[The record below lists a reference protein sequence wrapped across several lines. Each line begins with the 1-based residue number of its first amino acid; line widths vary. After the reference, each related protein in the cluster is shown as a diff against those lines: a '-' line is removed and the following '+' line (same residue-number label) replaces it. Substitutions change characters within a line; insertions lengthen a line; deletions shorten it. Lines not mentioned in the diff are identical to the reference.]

1 MKIYRHP
8 LLAFLLVAAGLII
21 NPATR
26 AQEEATPK
34 PVAPPTVEAISAAE
48 TPAPPATVA
57 TATTEVETPA
67 TEVAPLAVETPAPE
81 AVPAATAEA
90 PTEAPAETTV
100 AGEDGLRRL
109 DEPASEAVASESD
122 ETTGASVTETTSE
135 EQATI
140 KVSSKQRRRQ
150 HSNQIPFGNHTIAVG
165 NKVFEA
171 VSILGSTTVN
181 GEVEGPA
188 VSILGDTR
196 VNGSTGREAVA
207 VLGNVFVDGTV
218 GGEVVAVLGDVTLGP
233 KAVVQGD
240 VIVVGGR
247 IISDA
252 AAVVKGDRQEVSFL
266 GDGDQLVGLK
276 TWFKECLMW
285 GRPLAFGRN
294 LGWAWLVAGAVFSLY
309 ILLALLFPRAFEK
322 CAETLEQ
329 RPGSSLLAVVLTVLI
344 TPVLIVLLVITGVGL
359 LLIPFVAAGLFF
371 AGIFGKAV
379 MHAWL
384 GRRITRYFGPGPMSH
399 VAVATLIGSVLVLLL
414 YTVPFL
420 GFFVFKVLDVIGLGV
435 VVYTII
441 LSTRREKQKS
451 VVAATAPAS
460 PLAAP
465 LMPLAAVAGAGAAT
479 TETSTG
485 APLAPPPLA
494 VAGASLPRA
503 GFWIRLAATGID
515 AVLIGIVVGFTNT
528 GAAYPAL
535 FAVYCVVLW
544 ALKGTT
550 IGGIVCGLK
559 IVRLD
564 DRKVDWMV
572 AVVRGLGGFLSLA
585 VAGLGFLWVAFDD
598 QKQSWHDKIA
608 GTTIVQ
614 VPKGMSLL

>member
-8 LLAFLLVAAGLII
+8 LLAVLLVAAGLII

-26 AQEEATPK
+26 AQEEATPG
-34 PVAPPTVEAISAAE
+34 PVTPATVEVKSADE
-48 TPAPPATVA
+48 TPAPAAT
-57 TATTEVETPA
+57 EPEKPA
-67 TEVAPLAVETPAPE
+67 TEAAPAAGEAPAPE

-90 PTEAPAETTV
+90 PTEAPAEAT
-100 AGEDGLRRL
+100 AASEDSLRRL
-109 DEPASEAVASESD
+109 DEPASETIASESD
-122 ETTGASVTETTSE
+122 ETTDANVSETTAE
-135 EQATI
+135 EQTTI

-207 VLGNVFVDGTV
+207 VLGNVYVDGTV
-218 GGEVVAVLGDVTLGP
+218 GGEVVAVFGDVTLGP
-233 KAVVQGD
+233 KAVVKGD
-240 VIVVGGR
+240 VVVVGGK

-252 AAVVKGDRQEVSFL
+252 TAVVQGDRQEVSFF
-266 GDGDQLVGLK
+266 GDGNQLVGLK
-276 TWFKECLMW
+276 VWFKECLMW

-294 LGWAWLVAGAVFSLY
+294 LGWAWMIAGGVFALY
-309 ILLALLFPRAFEK
+309 VLLALLFPRAFEK

-441 LSTRREKQKS
+441 LSTRREKP
-451 VVAATAPAS
+451 VVTATAPAS
-460 PLAAP
+460 PMAAP

-494 VAGASLPRA
+494 GASLPRA
-503 GFWIRLAATGID
+503 GFWIRIAATGID
-515 AVLIGIVVGFTNT
+515 AVLLGIVVGFTNT
-528 GAAYPAL
+528 GAAFPAL

>member
-1 MKIYRHP
+1 MKNLRYP
-8 LLAFLLVAAGLII
+8 LLTVLLVAAGLII
-21 NPATR
+21 NPAAR
-26 AQEEATPK
+26 AQEETTPK
-34 PVAPPTVEAISAAE
+34 PATPATVEATPAAE
-48 TPAPPATVA
+48 TPAPAVK
-57 TATTEVETPA
+57 TEVEA
-67 TEVAPLAVETPAPE
+67 PAPE
-81 AVPAATAEA
+81 AAPAAAETLATEAA
-90 PTEAPAETTV
+90 PAAATEAPAEATAETP
-100 AGEDGLRRL
+100 AASEEKLRRL
-109 DEPASEAVASESD
+109 DEPAADETVSESD
-122 ETTGASVTETTSE
+122 TSTDASVTETKADE
-135 EQATI
+135 PATG
-140 KVSSKQRRRQ
+140 KETSKQRRRQ
-150 HSNQIPFGNHTIAVG
+150 HSNQIPFGSHTIAAG
-165 NKVFEA
+165 STVFEA

-218 GGEVVAVLGDVTLGP
+218 GGEVVAVFGDVTLGP
-233 KAVVQGD
+233 KAVVKGD
-240 VIVVGGR
+240 VIVVGGK

-252 AAVVKGDRQEVSFL
+252 AAVVKGDRQEVSFF
-266 GDGDQLVGLK
+266 GDGDKLVGLK
-276 TWFKECLMW
+276 VWFKECLMW

-294 LGWAWLVAGAVFSLY
+294 LGWAWMIAGGVFALY
-309 ILLALLFPRAFEK
+309 VLLALLFPRAFEK

-329 RPGSSLLAVVLTVLI
+329 RPGSSLLAVLLTVLI
-344 TPVLIVLLVITGVGL
+344 TPVLVVLLVITGVGL
-359 LLIPFVAAGLFF
+359 LLLPFLIAGLFF
-371 AGIFGKAV
+371 AGVFGKAV

-441 LSTRREKQKS
+441 LSTRREKP

-465 LMPLAAVAGAGAAT
+465 FVPLAAVAGADMGAGAT
-479 TETSTG
+479 TAETPMS
-485 APLAPPPLA
+485 ASMAPPPLA

-503 GFWIRLAATGID
+503 GFWIRIAASGID
-515 AVLIGIVVGFTNT
+515 AVLVGIVVGFTHT
-528 GAAYPAL
+528 GGAYPAL
-535 FAVYCVVLW
+535 FALYCVVLW

-572 AVVRGLGGFLSLA
+572 AVVRGLAGFLSLA

-614 VPKGMSLL
+614 LPKGMSLL